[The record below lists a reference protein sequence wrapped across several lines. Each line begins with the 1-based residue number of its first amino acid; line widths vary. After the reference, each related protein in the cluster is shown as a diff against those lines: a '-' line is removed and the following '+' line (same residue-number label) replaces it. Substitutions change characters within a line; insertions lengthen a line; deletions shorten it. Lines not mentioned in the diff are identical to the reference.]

1 MEYDGD
7 LIPQHDRRVTDR
19 MQEWPTLPE
28 LYRTMN
34 TLNSKIDALNG
45 KLSNGIP
52 KRIDTLE
59 QKVNS
64 IEHAQMICIF
74 GRAGIW
80 KFLTGLI
87 VIIGGVSALVNVV
100 GKLTGFW

>member
-1 MEYDGD
+1 MVEYDGD
-7 LIPQHDRRVTDR
+7 IMPQRRATDR

-28 LYRTMN
+28 LYRNMN
-34 TLNSKIDALNG
+34 TLSSKIDELNRQ
-45 KLSNGIP
+45 LSNGIP
-52 KRIDTLE
+52 KRIDSLE
-59 QKVNS
+59 DKVAR
-64 IEHAQMICIF
+64 IDHAQMMCLF

-87 VIIGGVSALVNVV
+87 VIVGGVSALVNVV